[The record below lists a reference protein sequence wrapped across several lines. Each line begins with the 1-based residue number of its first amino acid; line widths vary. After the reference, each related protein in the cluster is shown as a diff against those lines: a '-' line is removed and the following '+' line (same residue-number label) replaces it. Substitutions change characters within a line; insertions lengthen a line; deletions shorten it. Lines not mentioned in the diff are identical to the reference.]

1 MPDPSTLVIRGGTV
15 IDGSGG
21 APFEADVAISG
32 GKITKIG
39 KVTEKA
45 DREIDARGQIVTPG
59 FIDPHS
65 HYDAQVTWS
74 NHVTPTSWNGVTT
87 TMIGNCGVGF
97 APCMPEQR
105 DMLVKLMEG
114 VEDIPE
120 VVLTEGLKWNWQSFP
135 EYLNTLAARR
145 YDLDVA
151 AQVPHA
157 AVRVFV
163 MGKRGADLEPST
175 PADQAAMARLAVE
188 GIQAGALG
196 FSTSRTINHKTL
208 AGESIPTLRSEES
221 ELGAIADALRG
232 IGAGWMQVIS
242 DFDDADPEFDM
253 LRRLVARSGR
263 PMAISLLQRDSKP
276 EEWRRIVGRIAEANA
291 DGLPML
297 GQVLTRPTGV
307 MLGFEISQNPFLGR
321 PSWDKIADLPFA
333 QKLAVLRQPEFRAQI
348 VTETCNDPVLR
359 RRVTT
364 WSRIFKLGDP
374 VDYEPAEDRS
384 VAAEAVRQG
393 RDPQQV
399 VYDWLLENGGKTIL
413 YRPLSNYSYG
423 NLDSVGDMIGHPNTI
438 IGLGDGG
445 AHVGVLTD
453 ASAIT
458 YMLTHWT
465 RDRTR
470 GAKRSVEWA
479 VRRLTRDSAQ
489 ALGLHD
495 RGVIAPGYKADI
507 NVIDYDHLR
516 ICAPEVLYDLPA
528 GGRRMVQ
535 RTQGYTATILSGVP
549 VHLNGEATG
558 ELPGRLIRGGQAA
571 PAMAEAAE

>member
-1 MPDPSTLVIRGGTV
+1 MSNDSTLIIRGGTV
-15 IDGSGG
+15 VDGRGG
-21 APFEADVAISG
+21 APIEADVAISG
-32 GKITKIG
+32 GKITQVG
-39 KVTEKA
+39 KVTGRP
-45 DREIDARGQIVTPG
+45 DREIDAKGQLVTPG

-74 NHVTPTSWNGVTT
+74 GSITPTSWNGVTT

-97 APCMPEQR
+97 APCRPDQR

-120 VVLTEGLKWNWQSFP
+120 VVLTEGLPWNWESFP
-135 EYLNTLAARR
+135 DYLNALDARR

-151 AQVPHA
+151 TQVPHA

-163 MGKRGADLEPST
+163 MGQRGADLEPST
-175 PADQAAMARLAVE
+175 PADQAAMARIAVE

-221 ELGAIADALRG
+221 ELSAIADALRG
-232 IGAGWMQVIS
+232 IDAGWMQVIS

-253 LRRLVARSGR
+253 LRRLVGRSHR
-263 PMAISLLQRDSKP
+263 PMAITILQRDAKP

-291 DGLPML
+291 EGLPML

-321 PSWDKIADLPFA
+321 PSWEKIAGLPFA
-333 QKLAVLRQPEFRAQI
+333 GKLEALRQPGFRAQI
-348 VTETCNDPVLR
+348 LSESCNDPVLR
-359 RRVTT
+359 KRVTN
-364 WSRIFKLGDP
+364 WNRIFKLGDP
-374 VDYEPAEDRS
+374 ADYEPAEDRS
-384 VAAEAVRQG
+384 VAAEAARQG
-393 RDPQQV
+393 RDPQEV
-399 VYDWLLENGGKTIL
+399 VYDWLLENNGRAIL
-413 YRPLSNYSYG
+413 YRPLSNYTYG
-423 NLDSVGDMIGHPNTI
+423 NLDTVADMIGHPNTI
-438 IGLGDGG
+438 VGLGDGG

-470 GAKRSVEWA
+470 GPKKPVEWA
-479 VRRLTRDSAQ
+479 IRRLTSDSAR

-495 RGVIAPGYKADI
+495 RGVIAPGYKADL
-507 NVIDYDHLR
+507 NVIDYANLR

-535 RTQGYTATILSGVP
+535 RTQGYTATIVSGVP
-549 VHLNGEATG
+549 VHMNGEATG
-558 ELPGRLIRGGQAA
+558 ELPGRLIRGGHAA
-571 PAMAEAAE
+571 PMQKAAE

>member
-1 MPDPSTLVIRGGTV
+1 MSDATLIIRNGTV

-21 APFEADVAISG
+21 APFEADVAIAN
-32 GKITKIG
+32 GKITQVG
-39 KVTEKA
+39 KVTGKG
-45 DREIDARGQIVTPG
+45 DREIDAKGQIVTPG

-74 NHVTPTSWNGVTT
+74 GRITPTSWNGVTT

-97 APCMPEQR
+97 APCKPEQR

-120 VVLTEGLKWNWQSFP
+120 VVLTEGLPWNWQSFP
-135 EYLNTLAARR
+135 EYLDTLAARS

-151 AQVPHA
+151 TQVPHA

-163 MGKRGADLEPST
+163 MGQRGADLEPST
-175 PADQAAMARLAVE
+175 PADQAAMARIAVE

-208 AGESIPTLRSEES
+208 AGQSIPTLRSEES
-221 ELGAIADALRG
+221 ELGAIADALRR
-232 IGAGWMQVIS
+232 IDAGWLQVIS

-253 LRRLVARSGR
+253 LRRLVGRSGR
-263 PMAISLLQRDSKP
+263 PMAITILQRDSKP
-276 EEWRRIVGRIAEANA
+276 EEWRRIMDRVAQANR

-321 PSWDKIADLPFA
+321 PSWEKIANLPFA
-333 QKLAVLRQPEFRAQI
+333 EKLQALRQPDFRAQI
-348 VTETCNDPVLR
+348 LTETCDDEVLR
-359 RRVTT
+359 KRVTN
-364 WSRIFKLGDP
+364 WNRIFKLGDP
-374 VDYEPAEDRS
+374 ADYEPAEDRS
-384 VAAEAVRQG
+384 VAAEAARQG

-399 VYDWLLENGGKTIL
+399 VYDWLLENDGKTIL

-423 NLDSVGDMIGHPNTI
+423 NLDTVGDMIGHPNTI

-465 RDRTR
+465 RDRSR
-470 GAKRSVEWA
+470 GPKQSVEWA

-489 ALGLHD
+489 AIGLHD

-507 NVIDYDHLR
+507 NVIDYDNLR

-535 RTQGYTATILSGVP
+535 RTKGYSATIVSGVP
-549 VHLNGEATG
+549 VQIGGETTG
-558 ELPGRLIRGGQAA
+558 ELPGRLIRGGHAAPMRQAA
-571 PAMAEAAE
+571 E

>member
-1 MPDPSTLVIRGGTV
+1 MSNDSTLIIRGGTV
-15 IDGSGG
+15 VDGRGG
-21 APFEADVAISG
+21 APIEADVAISG
-32 GKITKIG
+32 GKITQVG
-39 KVTEKA
+39 KVTGRP
-45 DREIDARGQIVTPG
+45 DREIDAKGQLVTPG

-74 NHVTPTSWNGVTT
+74 GSITPTSWNGVTT

-97 APCMPEQR
+97 APCRPDQR

-120 VVLTEGLKWNWQSFP
+120 VVLTEGLPWNWESFP
-135 EYLNTLAARR
+135 DYLNALDARR

-151 AQVPHA
+151 TQVPHA

-163 MGKRGADLEPST
+163 MGQRGADLEPST
-175 PADQAAMARLAVE
+175 PADQAAMARIAVE

-221 ELGAIADALRG
+221 ELSAIADALRG
-232 IGAGWMQVIS
+232 IDAGWMQVIS

-253 LRRLVARSGR
+253 LRRLVGRSHR
-263 PMAISLLQRDSKP
+263 PMAITILQRDAKP

-291 DGLPML
+291 EGLPML

-321 PSWDKIADLPFA
+321 PSWEKIAGLPFA
-333 QKLAVLRQPEFRAQI
+333 GKLEALRQPGFRAQI
-348 VTETCNDPVLR
+348 LSESCNDPVLR
-359 RRVTT
+359 KRVTN
-364 WSRIFKLGDP
+364 WNRIFKLGDP
-374 VDYEPAEDRS
+374 ADYEPAEDRS
-384 VAAEAVRQG
+384 VAAEAARQG
-393 RDPQQV
+393 RDPQEV
-399 VYDWLLENGGKTIL
+399 VYDWLLENDGKAIL
-413 YRPLSNYSYG
+413 YRPLSNYTYG
-423 NLDSVGDMIGHPNTI
+423 NLDTVADMIGHPNTI
-438 IGLGDGG
+438 VGLGDGG

-470 GAKRSVEWA
+470 GPKKPVEWA
-479 VRRLTRDSAQ
+479 IRRLTSDSAR

-495 RGVIAPGYKADI
+495 RGVIAPGYKADL
-507 NVIDYDHLR
+507 NVIDYANLR

-535 RTQGYTATILSGVP
+535 RTQGYTATIVSGVP
-549 VHLNGEATG
+549 VHMNGEATG
-558 ELPGRLIRGGQAA
+558 ELPGRLIRGGHAA
-571 PAMAEAAE
+571 PMQKAAE